1 MNDIE
6 ISPIACEVMALL
18 SEQSRVAVHR
28 LTNFLMN
35 AKLPDL
41 TSFPR
46 SRLAAVLVLLYED
59 QGKLR
64 VLLTTRSKALR
75 THAGQTALPGGR
87 VDETDKNF
95 VETAFREAFEE
106 VQLPNSS
113 DVHLIGLYEPFLS
126 LHKLLVTPVYAL
138 LTRKELLGELKAS
151 ESEVSEIFTHPL
163 EALLEPQLSRHE
175 PSLATIGGEN
185 WPYNSTY
192 YNTSD
197 SIVAVLGN
205 TAYRMH
211 RFRTSASPI
220 KGLTSDILIKTAEA
234 AYDQPTVYERFA
246 PGQIRGFD
254 KILKNLLD

>member
-41 TSFPR
+41 SVSHHSGIPPFDSFCVESVSTSFPR

-95 VETAFREAFEE
+95 VETAVCCEHLFQRHSDC
-106 VQLPNSS
+106 LKSS
-113 DVHLIGLYEPFLS
+113 AKHLKKYS
-126 LHKLLVTPVYAL
+126 YRTPL
-138 LTRKELLGELKAS
+138 M
-151 ESEVSEIFTHPL
+151 FT
-163 EALLEPQLSRHE
+163 
-175 PSLATIGGEN
+175 
-185 WPYNSTY
+185 
-192 YNTSD
+192 
-197 SIVAVLGN
+197 
-205 TAYRMH
+205 
-211 RFRTSASPI
+211 
-220 KGLTSDILIKTAEA
+220 
-234 AYDQPTVYERFA
+234 
-246 PGQIRGFD
+246 
-254 KILKNLLD
+254 